1 MMIHKML
8 TLPLLFLM
16 GSFVMAEDTPQPLF
30 DFTGADAAKDWQ
42 TVNDGVMGGVSEGK
56 FKITDNKTM
65 EFFGTLSLKNNGGF
79 ASVRTKAKK
88 LGLEKG
94 DTLVAKVKGDGRE
107 YSLNL
112 YLNKPLIAFSYRATV
127 QTKKDEWIEVKVP
140 LDKFEATS
148 FGRPVKDA
156 GAVKPEEI
164 NAVGFMLGDKKAG
177 PFKMEIESIKVEKTA
192 KQNPK

>member
-1 MMIHKML
+1 MVSKSLAYVLSIL
-8 TLPLLFLM
+8 VVF
-16 GSFVMAEDTPQPLF
+16 GSFVMAEDALQPLF
-30 DFTGADAAKDWQ
+30 DFTGADAAKEWQ
-42 TVNDGVMGGVSEGK
+42 TVNDGVMGGISEGK
-56 FKITDNKTM
+56 FKIIDKKTL

-94 DTLVAKVKGDGRE
+94 DTLFAKVRGDGRE

-112 YLNKPLIAFSYRATV
+112 YLNQPLIAFSYRATV

-140 LDKFEATS
+140 LDMFEATS
-148 FGRPVKDA
+148 FGRVVKDA
-156 GAVKPEEI
+156 GAVDPKEI

-177 PFKMEIESIKVEKTA
+177 PFKMEVEWIKVLRAGK
-192 KQNPK
+192 

>member
-1 MMIHKML
+1 MKL
-8 TLPLLFLM
+8 TYSLGFVALFL
-16 GSFVMAEDTPQPLF
+16 VATAMAEGTPQPLF
-30 DFTGADAAKDWQ
+30 DFTGADATKEWQ
-42 TVNDGVMGGVSEGK
+42 PVNDGVMGGVSEGK
-56 FKITDNKTM
+56 FKITDTKTM
-65 EFFGTLSLKNNGGF
+65 EFFGTLSLENNGGF

-94 DTLVAKVKGDGRE
+94 DTVIAKVKGDGRE

-148 FGRPVKDA
+148 FGRVVKDA
-156 GAVKPEEI
+156 GAVKPEEV
-164 NAVGFMLGDKKAG
+164 NALGFMLSDKKTG
-177 PFKMEIESIKVEKTA
+177 PFKLEVEWIKVERARK
-192 KQNPK
+192 